1 MIYTKKK
8 KKEFLRTG
16 FCAHIISKGNI
27 GFEVKSWNDIL
38 IALVM
43 VTTKLNSDDY
53 WKIKWQ
59 SSHTHRHRHIYIY
72 NRDYLPRIPHINLTI
87 M

>member
-1 MIYTKKK
+1 M
-8 KKEFLRTG
+8 
-16 FCAHIISKGNI
+16 
-27 GFEVKSWNDIL
+27 KSWNDIL

-59 SSHTHRHRHIYIY
+59 SSHTHTHTHTHIYIY